1 MTALIGGSM
10 LLIAGSAVALV
21 FGWISAEATLIW
33 TSIGASVAAGILLAL
48 GYSRSKQE
56 IRTSSR
62 PTEDDG

>member
-10 LLIAGSAVALV
+10 LLIAGSAIALV
-21 FGWISAEATLIW
+21 FGWISAEETLIW

-56 IRTSSR
+56 IASSR
-62 PTEDDG
+62 RPPEGDG

>member
-33 TSIGASVAAGILLAL
+33 TSIGASVTAGILLAL